1 MLKRLL
7 LGCSIAV
14 HPKGTKVSEA
24 EERRDVKVSIEKEPC
39 VFSLSLSLS
48 RSQRLKLRHSQ
59 PTLLRPFFFLSFL
72 SLSLSLSLPLSV
84 EYCLKVVI

>member
-48 RSQRLKLRHSQ
+48 PALSGSNYGTLNQLSSVHS
-59 PTLLRPFFFLSFL
+59 FFSLF
-72 SLSLSLSLPLSV
+72 SLSLSLSPSLG
-84 EYCLKVVI
+84 